1 MSEYQKIIPISNKI
15 LKNYELCDHCLGR
28 LFSKQLNLSSNK
40 LLGKKL
46 KKNFKFTQKCFICK
60 NLFDNL
66 NYFLKIMLDSTSNYF
81 YDTFSVGAIIK
92 PSIVDRDDFIR
103 SQYKLMGIDSIKSDI
118 TKELGKSFSKT
129 TKKNIDFLD
138 PEIAFLI
145 NFKDETCTLRSK
157 SIILSGRYLKT
168 LRGIPQK
175 QKSCMNCN
183 GKGCRTCLF
192 HGISEFDSIEGIIS
206 QFLFKK
212 FGGTTAKFTWIGG
225 EDTSSLVL
233 GTGRPFFVK
242 IQNPHKRKS
251 KPTSANLDSLKLVN
265 LKVIDEF
272 PKKPVKF
279 ISSLEIK
286 ISSKNIIDSKYLKK
300 LKHLD
305 NTLAVVY
312 DKSGKRF
319 EKQIFSVNYKK
330 HSLHN
335 FSLFLKAEGG
345 LPIRRFIEGGDIIP
359 EISQLLN
366 CECRCD
372 AFDFHEIKIMV

>member
-1 MSEYQKIIPISNKI
+1 MI
-15 LKNYELCDHCLGR
+15 
-28 LFSKQLNLSSNK
+28 
-40 LLGKKL
+40 
-46 KKNFKFTQKCFICK
+46 
-60 NLFDNL
+60 
-66 NYFLKIMLDSTSNYF
+66 DSASNYS
-81 YDTFSVGAIIK
+81 YDTFSVGATIK

-103 SQYKLMGIDSIKSDI
+103 SQYKLMGIDSVKSDI
-118 TKELGKSFSKT
+118 TKELGKSFSKK
-129 TKKNIDFLD
+129 TKKNINFLD
-138 PEIAFLI
+138 PEVAFLI
-145 NFKDETCTLRSK
+145 NFKDESCKLRSK
-157 SIILSGRYLKT
+157 SITLSGRYVKT
-168 LRGIPQK
+168 LRGIYQK

-192 HGISEFDSIEGIIS
+192 HGISEFDSVEGIIS

-225 EDTSSLVL
+225 EDKSSLVL

-242 IQNPHKRKS
+242 IQNPNKRKS
-251 KPTSANLDSLKLVN
+251 KSISLNLDSLKLVH
-265 LKVIDEF
+265 LKIIDEF
-272 PKKPVKF
+272 PIKPIKF
-279 ISSLEIK
+279 TSSLELK

-300 LKHLD
+300 LKHIV
-305 NTLAVVY
+305 NTPVVVY

-359 EISQLLN
+359 DISNLLN
-366 CECRCD
+366 CECMCD
-372 AFDFHEIKIMV
+372 EFDFHEINV